1 MSDEKKFTGMWTD
14 KACAYSDIYKR
25 CPVLAARP
33 NGVGEAYKHG
43 YLYYL
48 SFEDGK
54 VHFQVGPVM
63 GGGDY
68 KKLKRYEVPQEVAEA
83 AIHAAVGTVLL
94 WQQSSAETCHTP
106 PSEGGE

>member
-33 NGVGEAYKHG
+33 NGVGEAYKNG

-54 VHFQVGPVM
+54 VYFQVGPVM
-63 GGGDY
+63 DDY
-68 KKLKRYEVPQEVAEA
+68 KKLKRYDVPQEVAEA
-83 AIHAAVGTVLL
+83 AIQAAVGLVLL
-94 WQQSSAETCHTP
+94 WQQSTVETCHTLP
-106 PSEGGE
+106 GEGDER